1 MASTLVS
8 VIIPTQ
14 RRPQSLE
21 TAARSAMRQGLPPP
35 CALEL
40 VIVDNDEAGSARS
53 VAAALAEE
61 ASCPVRYVHE
71 PSPGVANA
79 RNAGLAAARAEL
91 IAFLDDDEEAPM
103 GWLAELLA
111 VRARFDADAVF
122 GPVRG
127 RAPEGFERHRAYFEA
142 FFSRTGPAETGVTD
156 AFWGCGNSLVRRA
169 ALPDPDRPFSTARNH
184 IGGEDDL
191 MFGEMAASGA
201 RFAWAADA
209 WVWEDPD
216 PRRLSLRYTIPRAFA
231 YGQGPTQKS
240 FSESPPNI
248 AGAMRWMA
256 IGALQAPAYGL
267 LAGLKWLLRRPD
279 WPNAL
284 DRAARGLGKLC
295 WGRPFKIGFYGL
307 PATLEAG
314 KPVRAARLSAPSR
327 RVAQP

>member
-1 MASTLVS
+1 MLAGMASTLVS

-14 RRPQSLE
+14 RRPQSLQ
-21 TAARSAMRQGLPPP
+21 TAARSVMRQGLPPP
-35 CALEL
+35 YALEL

-61 ASCPVRYVHE
+61 ASFPVRYVHE
-71 PSPGVANA
+71 PAPGVANA
-79 RNAGLAAARAEL
+79 RNAALAAARAGL

-127 RAPEGFERHRAYFEA
+127 RAPQGFELHRAYFED
-142 FFSRTGPAETGVTD
+142 FFSRQGPAETGVTE

-169 ALPDPDRPFSTARNH
+169 ALPDPDHPFSAVRNH

-191 MFGEMAASGA
+191 MFGEMAAAGA

-216 PRRLSLRYTIPRAFA
+216 PRRLSLGYTIPRAFA
-231 YGQGPTQKS
+231 YGQGPTQKCAS
-240 FSESPPNI
+240 RTPPDTS
-248 AGAMRWMA
+248 GMLRWMA
-256 IGALQAPAYGL
+256 IGALQAPAFGL
-267 LAGLKWLLRRPD
+267 LAGLKWLARRPD
-279 WPNAL
+279 WPETL
-284 DRAARGLGKLC
+284 DRAARGLGKLL
-295 WGRPFKIGFYGL
+295 WGKPFKIGFYGL
-307 PATLEAG
+307 PASLEPAR
-314 KPVRAARLSAPSR
+314 PVRAARLAPNRS
-327 RVAQP
+327 

>member
-14 RRPQSLE
+14 RRPLALQ

-35 CALEL
+35 STMEL

-53 VAAALAEE
+53 VAAELAEE

-71 PSPGVANA
+71 PRPGVANA
-79 RNAGLAAARAEL
+79 RNAGLSEARAEL
-91 IAFLDDDEEAPM
+91 IAFLDDDEEAPL

-127 RAPEGFERHRAYFEA
+127 RAPDGVTRHRDYFEA
-142 FFSRTGPAETGVTD
+142 FFSRTGPAQTGVTE
-156 AFWGCGNSLVRRA
+156 AFYGCGNSLVRRA
-169 ALPDPDRPFSTARNH
+169 ALPDPQRPFSDVRNH

-191 MFGEMAASGA
+191 MFGEMHAAGA

-216 PRRLSLRYTIPRAFA
+216 PRRLTLGYTIPRAFA
-231 YGQGPTQKS
+231 YGQGPTQKCAS
-240 FSESPPNI
+240 QNPRDT
-248 AGAMRWMA
+248 AGMLRWMA

-267 LAGLKWLLRRPD
+267 LAAVKWLLRRPD

-284 DRAARGLGKLC
+284 DRAARGLGKLF
-295 WGRPFKIGFYGL
+295 WGKPFKIGFYGL
-307 PATLEAG
+307 PATLEVA
-314 KPVRAARLSAPSR
+314 KPVRASALRAASSR
-327 RVAQP
+327 P